1 MLCARGRGFD
11 LVCPGFD
18 IGHLMGHASQELGLY
33 RGAEAEIVRRR
44 AEVLESG
51 NKVDFPAA
59 ILEGKRRKGAKAD
72 QEAKK
77 KGPNTGY

>member
-1 MLCARGRGFD
+1 MLVVGGRGFD

-51 NKVDFPAA
+51 KKVDFPAV
-59 ILEGKRRKGAKAD
+59 LEGKRRKGAKAD